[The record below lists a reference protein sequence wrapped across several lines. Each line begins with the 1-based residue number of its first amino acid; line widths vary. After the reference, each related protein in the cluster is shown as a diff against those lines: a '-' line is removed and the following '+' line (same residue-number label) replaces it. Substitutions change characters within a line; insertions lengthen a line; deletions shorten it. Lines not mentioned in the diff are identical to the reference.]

1 MAKKKKQEPIVNK
14 VNRASDEFFRKCS
27 SDHIV
32 AFSSQTAFFM
42 LMSVFPLLMLLLN
55 LTQFLPYKQSDVVA
69 LFSGLMPQEFMKY
82 IEKIIEDLYTKSQ
95 MPIFSVSIFLFL
107 WTAAKGMYAIG
118 NGLDSIYDCEEYRNF
133 FKGRFIG
140 IIYTLIFM
148 AMLVILLCLFVFGNT
163 IIAKILKVYPQIN
176 PAIEMVLNLRSV
188 FGVVILFLFF
198 CLLFSIVPHKKNHP
212 FSQMWGAAFSA
223 AGWIFLSI
231 GFRLYFDNFS
241 GFSYMYGSITTV
253 LMAMIWLYF
262 CIYIIFLGG
271 EVNCY
276 LARRRERIRRK
287 REKTIEGASEVKKAE
302 I

>member
-1 MAKKKKQEPIVNK
+1 MAKKRRGEPLTRK

-42 LMSVFPLLMLLLN
+42 LMSIFPLLMLLLN

-69 LFSGLMPQEFMKY
+69 LFSSFMPQEFMKY
-82 IEKIIEDLYTKSQ
+82 VERIIEDLYEKSQ

-140 IIYTLIFM
+140 IFYTLIFM
-148 AMLVILLCLFVFGNT
+148 VFLVVLLCLFVFGNT
-163 IIAKILKVYPQIN
+163 IIDKIIKAFPGMN
-176 PAIEMVLNLRSV
+176 PAFEMILNLRSA
-188 FGVVILFLFF
+188 FGVIILFVFF
-198 CLLFSIVPHKKNHP
+198 CLLFSIVPHKKNKP

-223 AGWIFLSI
+223 AGWIILSI
-231 GFRLYFDNFS
+231 VFRLYFDKFS

-276 LARRRERIRRK
+276 LARRRERIRK
-287 REKTIEGASEVKKAE
+287 KTLK
-302 I
+302 

>member
-1 MAKKKKQEPIVNK
+1 MAKKRRGEPLTRK

-42 LMSVFPLLMLLLN
+42 LMSIFPLLMLLLN
-55 LTQFLPYKQSDVVA
+55 LTQFLPYKQSDVVT
-69 LFSGLMPQEFMKY
+69 LFSSFMPQEFMKY
-82 IEKIIEDLYTKSQ
+82 VERIIEDLYEKSQ

-140 IIYTLIFM
+140 IFYTLIFM
-148 AMLVILLCLFVFGNT
+148 VFLVVLLCLFVFGNT
-163 IIAKILKVYPQIN
+163 IIDKIIKAFPGMN
-176 PAIEMVLNLRSV
+176 PAFEMILNLRSA
-188 FGVVILFLFF
+188 FGVIILFVFF
-198 CLLFSIVPHKKNHP
+198 CLLFSIVPHKKNKP

-223 AGWIFLSI
+223 AGWIILSI
-231 GFRLYFDNFS
+231 VFRLYFDKFS

-276 LARRRERIRRK
+276 LARRRERIRK
-287 REKTIEGASEVKKAE
+287 KTLK
-302 I
+302 